1 MLLNLNI
8 FKTVNFIPKFLFF
21 FTINM
26 LYASGPFYDVTFK
39 YYLDSNEADKLYSAK
54 LFWAEVT
61 EGDLNG
67 IFFFVPTQDP
77 GMKTAETD
85 SPEMILQI
93 PNEAHDV
100 DKEYFVERPIASVN
114 CYFIAKPDDVKNLT
128 PLVELLNENTPD
140 RIAEA
145 ITFYGSITDKET
157 FFHMEFDLSIMAYI
171 TDDTQYAYF
180 YDGTNFKTTL
190 TDADVANIFSLTLIN
205 RSYEES
211 NFFDIKN
218 QVTDVATPANT
229 LIPTFTVGGI
239 TTSTVNYSAGTPAS
253 TGVAAVNA
261 TFGKAVSIELVDGY
275 ELHVAGNSV
284 PYVMKKI
291 DDDTDNKIETAIRC
305 VLGLDDSCST

>member
-157 FFHMEFDLSIMAYI
+157 FFHMEFDLSIMGYI
-171 TDDTQYAYF
+171 ADSTEYAYF
-180 YDGTNFKTTL
+180 WNGSDFVSSL
-190 TDADVANIFSLTLIN
+190 TDNDVANIFSLTLIN

-218 QVTDVATPANT
+218 RLSPDTGSPTEA
-229 LIPTFTVGGI
+229 TFTVEDL
-239 TTSTVNYSAGTPAS
+239 SSAATYDKGSQTP
-253 TGVAAVNA
+253 AVNA
-261 TFGKAVSIELVDGY
+261 THGKAVKINLVDGY